1 MALKD
6 ENRLPELESLKV
18 NEHEQS
24 FFCIKQ
30 WIHSIASLCCESD

>member
-18 NEHEQS
+18 NES
-24 FFCIKQ
+24 VLMNMNSCFFVLSSG
-30 WIHSIASLCCESD
+30 SIA